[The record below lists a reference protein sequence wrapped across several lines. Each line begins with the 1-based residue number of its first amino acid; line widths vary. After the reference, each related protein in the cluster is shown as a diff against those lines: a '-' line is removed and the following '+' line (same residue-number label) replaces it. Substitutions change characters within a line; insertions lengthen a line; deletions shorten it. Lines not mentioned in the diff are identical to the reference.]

1 MNVSQRATSTSES
14 PSFAKHA
21 YYASNVW
28 KVNGPATGKGL
39 SLSFFFVLPLWGDIG
54 SWGVMAVVKVVVVV
68 VMAVAEVGKVHV

>member
-1 MNVSQRATSTSES
+1 MNVSHLVASQRATSTSES
-14 PSFAKHA
+14 PSFGKHA

-39 SLSFFFVLPLWGDIG
+39 SNRGDIG